1 MHLCKSQPV
10 IGSPLTFWPC
20 EDAIEKT
27 NKKEMKKIPKLNV
40 KLSEPQKDITES
52 ETYII
57 MKAEEI
63 VTDKSKYEAI
73 KVTLKSTNSNDE
85 NEYATMLWQSDTIP
99 SNSKLG
105 SFIDA
110 FNAFLKDD
118 DAGYDTDNWLNHKI
132 KVKTW
137 RNKQREIEVIS

>member
-1 MHLCKSQPV
+1 MPK
-10 IGSPLTFWPC
+10 I
-20 EDAIEKT
+20 
-27 NKKEMKKIPKLNV
+27 NK

-57 MKAEEI
+57 TKVEEV
-63 VTDKSKYEAI
+63 VTEKSKWEAI
-73 KVTLKSTNSNDE
+73 KVTLKSTNVNDE
-85 NEYATMLWQSDTIP
+85 NEYATMLWQSETIP

-110 FNAFLKDD
+110 FNNFLKDEN
-118 DAGYDTDNWLNHKI
+118 AGYDTDNWLNHKI

-137 RNKQREIEVIS
+137 RNKDREIEVIS